1 LAVKEREAQAQPPV
15 VFRLEKQ
22 GELQVLNFEIP
33 GGVIE
38 PSDLQRIAVPRGEID
53 PSRPVVI
60 SGRGPSWLY
69 GFLVHELH
77 YARILATFEPRV
89 NKGVVVEAP
98 SKELIGK
105 AVDASGI
112 SDVSLGAR
120 GTVAVKKLDLGDL
133 QVIYVRIE
141 GDRFVE
147 PSAMR
152 SIEYPEVDWSRPVV
166 IYGQMPMWVFA
177 RLSAEY
183 ANKSPW
189 FGIYDPRLTGAV
201 VVARHSK
208 AAPQVGSVVPVD
220 AKKVEE
226 AAQKQ

>member
-1 LAVKEREAQAQPPV
+1 LAVKEKEAQAQPPV
-15 VFRLEKQ
+15 VFRLERQ

-38 PSDLQRIAVPRGEID
+38 PSDLQKIAVPRGEID

-69 GFLVHELH
+69 GYLVHELH

-89 NKGVVVEAP
+89 NKGIVAEAP

-105 AVDASGI
+105 AVDASGV
-112 SDVSLGAR
+112 SDVSLGAK
-120 GTVAVKKLDLGDL
+120 GTVSVKKLDIDNT
-133 QVIYVRIE
+133 QVVYVKVE

-147 PSAMR
+147 PSVMR

-166 IYGQMPMWVFA
+166 VYGQMPMWLFA

-183 ANKSPW
+183 ANKAPW
-189 FGIYDPRLTGAV
+189 FGIYDPRLGGAV

-208 AAPQVGSVVPVD
+208 SAPVVGSVVPLD
-220 AKKVEE
+220 ARKVEE
-226 AAQKQ
+226 TAQRQ